1 MPSSGPDWTVD
12 VTQATTLDALCCV
25 EETECL
31 DFADTFIGL
40 FVACFLPVG
49 PGREGFQET
58 PDVGAGI
65 HTWTTWPGGE
75 VGSGQQAGTSEAGPK
90 WTFVTIQRME
100 KVPVIT
106 DCCPFSSSTPPH
118 PTLTY
123 THEYFWVQS
132 PTWPAVPKLRGRC
145 GASTAAPPGTLH
157 LLWGWS
163 LQGGIG
169 GWADRSECKVHSLLK
184 FFFFLSS
191 YFQGPFLAPCGSVS
205 IISRG

>member
-12 VTQATTLDALCCV
+12 VTQATTLDALCCM

-49 PGREGFQET
+49 PGMEGFQET

-75 VGSGQQAGTSEAGPK
+75 VGSGQQAGTSEAGPT
-90 WTFVTIQRME
+90 WTENGEGPCRH
-100 KVPVIT
+100 
-106 DCCPFSSSTPPH
+106 CPFSSSPYPS
-118 PTLTY
+118 LTC
-123 THEYFWVQS
+123 THEYFCVQS
-132 PTWPAVPKLRGRC
+132 PTWPAVPKPRGRC
-145 GASTAAPPGTLH
+145 GAFAAAPPGTLH

-163 LQGGIG
+163 LRRGGIG
-169 GWADRSECKVHSLLK
+169 GWADRPEYKVHSLLK
-184 FFFFLSS
+184 FSFFLSS
-191 YFQGPFLAPCGSVS
+191 YSQGPFLVPCGSVS